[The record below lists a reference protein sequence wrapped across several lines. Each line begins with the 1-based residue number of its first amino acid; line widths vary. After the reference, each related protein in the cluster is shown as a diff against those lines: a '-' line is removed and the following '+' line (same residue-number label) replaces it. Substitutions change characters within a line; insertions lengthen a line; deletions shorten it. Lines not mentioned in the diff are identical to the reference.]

1 MASLLGKAPGRLEVV
16 GARKRLA
23 SVSTSAYICSKGGL
37 SMIPEQG
44 DVIDEIITKIRA
56 GRITRRTFLE
66 RAIAVGLTSTAAVSL
81 LEACGGTSNS
91 STGSGQTV
99 NINYLEKDTNG
110 VYAGLVADFNAKNT
124 GVHVTYNANAPATTD
139 QLLTLLTTML
149 RARSNAIDVLPMDII
164 WPPEFGANGWT
175 VPLDNMWPKSD
186 QANYLPGPLAGCTY
200 NGKVWAAPYRTDAGL
215 IYYRTDIIKTPPNSW
230 DDLVSMAK
238 ASAPSKAR
246 YGYVWQG
253 AQYEGLTCD
262 FIEVLHGYGGDV
274 LDPND
279 PTKVIINSP
288 EALQA
293 LTQMVSWVGT
303 VSPTAITTYMEETS
317 RSVWQNGDAIF
328 MRNWPYAY
336 ALGND

>member
-1 MASLLGKAPGRLEVV
+1 M
-16 GARKRLA
+16 
-23 SVSTSAYICSKGGL
+23 
-37 SMIPEQG
+37 
-44 DVIDEIITKIRA
+44 
-56 GRITRRTFLE
+56 
-66 RAIAVGLTSTAAVSL
+66 
-81 LEACGGTSNS
+81 
-91 STGSGQTV
+91 
-99 NINYLEKDTNG
+99 
-110 VYAGLVADFNAKNT
+110 
-124 GVHVTYNANAPATTD
+124 
-139 QLLTLLTTML
+139 
-149 RARSNAIDVLPMDII
+149 
-164 WPPEFGANGWT
+164 
-175 VPLDNMWPKSD
+175 
-186 QANYLPGPLAGCTY
+186 
-200 NGKVWAAPYRTDAGL
+200 WAAPFRTDAGL
-215 IYYRTDIIKTPPNSW
+215 IYYRTDIISTPPNSW

-336 ALGND
+336 ALGNDPASSKIAGKFDIHPMLYGGSNTTGHSCTGGWNLAINAFSSSDKQDAAWKFIHYLLGPEAQKIGATVGAWTVTLQSIYDDADVLAKQPLFRKLKPVLQTSLPRPISPKYPDISTAIQLRVHQALTKQSSPAEALSALQSDLQSIVSG